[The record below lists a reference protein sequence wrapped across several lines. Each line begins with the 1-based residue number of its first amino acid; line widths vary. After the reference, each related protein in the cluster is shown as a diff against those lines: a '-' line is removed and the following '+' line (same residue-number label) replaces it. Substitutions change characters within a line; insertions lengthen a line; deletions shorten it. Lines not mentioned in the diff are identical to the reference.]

1 LAWFHRIGIKDW
13 RIEDWSDL
21 FFATQRD
28 LKCHWLGV
36 GCGINATMVDLTISL
51 PLYEGPLDLLLD
63 LIRRQKLDI
72 YDIPIASVTEQYLQ
86 YLHLMEEMDVDVA
99 SEFLVIAA
107 QLIYIKSRMLLPPDP
122 DAPPE
127 DQEDPRTELVRRLL
141 EYEKFKNAAQMLYQ
155 REMVENACWSNP
167 GAIAVDDAELEPELN
182 VTLYDLL
189 LAFREVAKRAEQR
202 PLMQVSRDEFS
213 VEQMMAYLFEKILAA
228 GRYVSLEDVLPEI
241 TSRRALITAFLALLE
256 LTRLRAVYLRQ
267 EKTFGEITARA
278 NPEYELSK
286 SFSPA

>member
-1 LAWFHRIGIKDW
+1 MH
-13 RIEDWSDL
+13 
-21 FFATQRD
+21 D
-28 LKCHWLGV
+28 LK
-36 GCGINATMVDLTISL
+36 ISL

-72 YDIPIASVTEQYLQ
+72 YDIPIAKVTEQYLS
-86 YLHLMEEMDVDVA
+86 YIHLMEELNVDVA

-122 DAPPE
+122 DAAPDE
-127 DQEDPRTELVRRLL
+127 QEDPRSELVRRLV

-155 REMVENACWSNP
+155 REMIENASWSNP
-167 GAIAVDDAELEPELN
+167 GQVAMEDAELEPELN

-189 LAFREVAKRAEQR
+189 LAFRDVVKRAEQR

-213 VEQMMAYLFEKILAA
+213 VEQMMAFLFEKIVSARTA
-228 GRYVSLEDVLPEI
+228 VSLSDVLPEI
-241 TSRRALITAFLALLE
+241 TSRRGLITAFLALLE
-256 LTRLRAVYLRQ
+256 LTRLRAIYLRQ
-267 EKTFGEITARA
+267 ERAFAEITVRA
-278 NPEYELSK
+278 NPDYELSK

>member
-1 LAWFHRIGIKDW
+1 M
-13 RIEDWSDL
+13 E
-21 FFATQRD
+21 D
-28 LKCHWLGV
+28 LK
-36 GCGINATMVDLTISL
+36 ISL

-72 YDIPIASVTEQYLQ
+72 YDIPIAKITEQYLSF
-86 YLHLMEEMDVDVA
+86 LHLMEEMNVDLA
-99 SEFLVIAA
+99 SEFLLIAA

-127 DQEDPRTELVRRLL
+127 EQEDPRLELVRRLI

-155 REMVENACWSNP
+155 REMIENAAWTNP
-167 GAIAVDDAELEPELN
+167 GQVTIEESELEPELN

-202 PLMQVSRDEFS
+202 PSLEVNRDEFS
-213 VEQMMAYLFEKILAA
+213 VEQMMAFLFEKIVSSPGAA
-228 GRYVSLEDVLPEI
+228 ALTEVLPNI
-241 TSRRALITAFLALLE
+241 TSRRGLITAFLALLE
-256 LTRLRAVYLRQ
+256 LTRLHAIYLRQ
-267 EKTFGEITARA
+267 DKAFGEITARA
-278 NPEYELSK
+278 NPDYELSK